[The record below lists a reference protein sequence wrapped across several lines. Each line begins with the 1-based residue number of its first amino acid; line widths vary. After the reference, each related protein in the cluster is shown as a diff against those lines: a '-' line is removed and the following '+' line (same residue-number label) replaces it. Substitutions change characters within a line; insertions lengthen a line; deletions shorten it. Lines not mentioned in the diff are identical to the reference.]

1 VRTFVSAGLAVALAT
16 AVGCDRGARETT
28 PAADGERKPLT
39 VFAAASLTD
48 VLGDFEAVFERR
60 NAVDIRASYGASSDL
75 SRQIADG
82 APADVYLSASKT
94 WIEQLKKTGWLDGDY
109 VVVARNRLVCIAA
122 PDIPLLDPRPTGL
135 RQLYEDL
142 VKSGWRVAVADEG
155 VPAGDYARQ
164 AMKSVGLLDSY
175 KPNLVGQKDVRA
187 VLRAVAGGE
196 LPTGFVYATDAQTA
210 KVTVV
215 FEVDP
220 NLHDSIEYYAAVVS
234 GSPNA
239 VAARD
244 YIVLLRAGAGRNV
257 FETRGF
263 GLP

>member
-1 VRTFVSAGLAVALAT
+1 
-16 AVGCDRGARETT
+16 
-28 PAADGERKPLT
+28 LT
-39 VFAAASLTD
+39 VLAAASLTD
-48 VLGDFEAVFERR
+48 VLGDFETVFERR
-60 NAVDIRASYGASSDL
+60 NEVDIRASYGSSSDL

-94 WIEQLKKTGWLDGDY
+94 WIEQLEKTGWLDGDY

-122 PDIPLLDPRPTGL
+122 PEIPPLDPSPTGL

-175 KPNLVGQKDVRA
+175 KPILVGQKDVRA

-196 LPTGFVYATDAQTA
+196 LSIGLVYATDAKTA
-210 KVTVV
+210 KVKVL
-215 FEVDP
+215 FAVDS
-220 NLHDSIEYYAAVVS
+220 NLHDSIEYYAAVIS

-239 VAARD
+239 AAARD
-244 YIVLLRAGAGRNV
+244 YIALLRAGAGRST
-257 FETRGF
+257 FEARGF